1 MPLRGQH
8 FTTQRKNAHDPVEG
22 RGRFEEKIRNDPP
35 ASCGG
40 RKVEPLV
47 TSGGLKC
54 RSNQIPDGKVGRL
67 ICCPAFRI
75 LQRPV
80 IQPGVKACVVRAAC
94 PGSIYRFNP
103 NNAPKLDRRRS
114 SVSAHPIDEKE
125 WGQILNST
133 PQNIKKGSVWNRK
146 PSNRKTPKTRLLKN
160 LHPMHRTTS
169 RQAPRCGAAADP
181 IPHPIGTPIS
191 AHTFFNASDATLNK
205 SAPVS
210 P

>member
-22 RGRFEEKIRNDPP
+22 RGRFQEKIRNDPP

-47 TSGGLKC
+47 TSGGLEC

-133 PQNIKKGSVWNRK
+133 PQNIKKRSVCTRK
-146 PSNRKTPKTRLLKN
+146 PSNRKTLETCRLKKPSP
-160 LHPMHRTTS
+160 HASHDI
-169 RQAPRCGAAADP
+169 AP
-181 IPHPIGTPIS
+181 S
-191 AHTFFNASDATLNK
+191 ATLRR
-205 SAPVS
+205 SR
-210 P
+210 